1 MIDQHDRLK
10 DLVMN
15 LIQHDVWLHTR
26 SYMLKVAIDFDCVFP
41 GSLSSMSLINRLWEI
56 CVCFLWSRLYLSLHF
71 SQNGAIRLKTLAAHF
86 YEGVNCNKH
95 YLSTFNGSFNLNLW
109 RKRFSTCLHTRPHA
123 KRRKQGNLSSCGS
136 HLLHSYAQASACL
149 GVL

>member
-26 SYMLKVAIDFDCVFP
+26 SYMLKVAIDFDCVFS

-56 CVCFLWSRLYLSLHF
+56 CACFLWSRLYLSLHF
-71 SQNGAIRLKTLAAHF
+71 SQNGSIRLKTLAAHF

-95 YLSTFNGSFNLNLW
+95 YLSAFNGSFNLSCEE
-109 RKRFSTCLHTRPHA
+109 KDSQPASTQDLMQRE
-123 KRRKQGNLSSCGS
+123 GNKATY
-136 HLLHSYAQASACL
+136 LLVGIIFCIHMPRLQL
-149 GVL
+149 V